1 MENTSPA
8 IIKNRLQRLQVHL
21 EQENPVLLDV
31 VKSFKALD
39 TVAYQLGILPRT
51 DSFATQ
57 VPWWPLVAVLGTFSS
72 GKSTFLNHYLGQK
85 LQLTGN
91 QAVDDKFTVVCFSS
105 DGVARTLPGLAL
117 DADPRFPFYQISA
130 DIEGVSAGEG
140 KRVDAYLQLKTCPSE
155 KLRGKI
161 VIDSPGFD
169 ADAQRTST
177 LRITDQIIDLSDLV
191 LVMFDARHPE
201 PGAMQ
206 DSLKHLVTNTIS
218 RPDSNKFLY
227 ILNQIDAT
235 AREDNPEEVFAAWQR
250 ALAQVGLTAGRFFR
264 IYSPEA
270 AIPIEDENRRA
281 RFEEKRDI
289 DLAEIHH
296 RMEQVE
302 VERAYR
308 ITGVLE
314 KTAKKIRDNFVP
326 KIQSAKDVWRRYTLW
341 GDGAVFGVL
350 FLGLLVFSFLAGH
363 WDGFRF
369 VPPSWLAWL
378 TETLPRVGVLSIA
391 VILVLGYLHFVIR
404 KITARF
410 VIAGLRRKL
419 PDSDRD
425 AVIQGF
431 RKNTGSLSSLFR
443 KKPVGW
449 SRWVE
454 KRINN
459 VLQDADNYV
468 QQLNSLYA
476 DPSGKKAKKHKISR
490 KFTKSPVS
498 STPAPPD
505 ILLAQGVLQ
514 KAAAQK
520 EALSGGVSMVSA
532 EKSADSEG
540 KGT

>member
-8 IIKNRLQRLQVHL
+8 IIKGRLQRLQTHL

-39 TVAYQLGILPRT
+39 TVAHRLGVLPRN

-57 VPWWPLVAVLGTFSS
+57 VPWWPLVSVLGTFSS
-72 GKSTFLNHYLGQK
+72 GKSTFINHYLGQR

-105 DGVARTLPGLAL
+105 DGVSRTLPGLAL

-130 DIEGVSAGEG
+130 DIEEVSEGEG
-140 KRVDAYLQLKTCPSE
+140 KRVDSYLQLKTCSSE

-161 VIDSPGFD
+161 LIDSPGFD

-177 LRITDQIIDLSDLV
+177 LRIINQIIDLSDLV

-206 DSLKHLVTNTIS
+206 DSLQHLVVNTIS

-250 ALAQVGLTAGRFFR
+250 ALAQVGLTAGRFYR
-264 IYSPEA
+264 IYSPDA
-270 AIPIEDENRRA
+270 AIPIEDENRRV
-281 RFEEKRDI
+281 RFEVKRDL

-308 ITGVLE
+308 VTGVLE
-314 KTAKKIRDNFVP
+314 KTAKKIRDSFIS
-326 KIQSAKDVWRRYTLW
+326 KIMAAKDVWRRYVLW
-341 GDGAVFGVL
+341 AEGILLGIL
-350 FLGLLVFSFLAGH
+350 ILGLFGFSLVAGY
-363 WDGFRF
+363 WEGFRF
-369 VPPSWLAWL
+369 VPPQWLHWIGASW
-378 TETLPRVGVLSIA
+378 TRVGLTA
-391 VILVLGYLHFVIR
+391 VGLALIVGCLHFIIR
-404 KITARF
+404 RIAARF
-410 VIAGLRRKL
+410 VAKGLKRKL
-419 PDSDRD
+419 SEDIRD
-425 AVIQGF
+425 AVIAGF
-431 RKNTGSLSSLFR
+431 NKNTNPLFSLFKR
-443 KKPVGW
+443 KPIGW
-449 SRWVE
+449 SKWAE
-454 KRINN
+454 KRINK

-468 QQLNSLYA
+468 EQLNSLYA
-476 DPSGKKAKKHKISR
+476 DPSGKKAKRKIGR
-490 KFTKSPVS
+490 KFSKSPLS
-498 STPAPPD
+498 STPVPPD
-505 ILLAQGVLQ
+505 ILTTGGITPEVTRKEELV
-514 KAAAQK
+514 AAVEESSESEEK
-520 EALSGGVSMVSA
+520 EM
-532 EKSADSEG
+532 K
-540 KGT
+540 T